1 MIKMIIYKDILEN
14 KIEKNEY
21 SKKEI
26 KFFNKIIVI
35 EEEMYQI
42 VRFKY
47 HENDNF
53 SMLLQGYE
61 DKKNI
66 FEEIYPIEMLDR
78 ITFFDLNY

>member
-1 MIKMIIYKDILEN
+1 MLIYKDILEN

-42 VRFKY
+42 
-47 HENDNF
+47 
-53 SMLLQGYE
+53 
-61 DKKNI
+61 
-66 FEEIYPIEMLDR
+66 EMLDR
-78 ITFFDLNY
+78 MTFFDLNY

>member
-1 MIKMIIYKDILEN
+1 MLIYKDILEN

-47 HENDNF
+47 HENDKF

-78 ITFFDLNY
+78 MTFFDLNY

>member
-1 MIKMIIYKDILEN
+1 L
-14 KIEKNEY
+14 
-21 SKKEI
+21 
-26 KFFNKIIVI
+26 FFWLVGFL

>member
-1 MIKMIIYKDILEN
+1 
-14 KIEKNEY
+14 
-21 SKKEI
+21 
-26 KFFNKIIVI
+26 
-35 EEEMYQI
+35 MYQI

-47 HENDNF
+47 HENDKF

-78 ITFFDLNY
+78 MTFFDLNY